1 MRVIISA
8 LVLLIVSAA
17 HAQLPADQL
26 KFVDSIENVVNSNL
40 KKYTVKKDTG
50 RIVISKNQMASYQK
64 QFYLDR
70 KTNSL
75 YLVTYLQLFNNGM
88 LINETYYYLHNK
100 PLSVYRLK
108 QAKRKIPQ
116 EEAYYFY
123 NDQTYRYNDSTILQH
138 TNEIRSSA
146 EKLLAEFKKLK

>member
-1 MRVIISA
+1 MRGIISV

-26 KFVDSIENVVNSNL
+26 KFVDSVENLVNSNL
-40 KKYTVKKDTG
+40 KKYTLKKDTG
-50 RIVISKNQMASYQK
+50 RIVVSKTQTASYQK

-75 YLVTYLQLFNNGM
+75 YLVTYLKLFSNGV
-88 LINETYYYLHNK
+88 LINDTYYYLHNK
-100 PLSVYRLK
+100 PLSAYRLK
-108 QAKRKIPQ
+108 QAKHKTPQ

-123 NDQTYRYNDSTILQH
+123 NDQTYRHNDSTILH
-138 TNEIRSSA
+138 RTNEIRSSA
-146 EKLLAEFKKLK
+146 ESLLAEFKKLK

>member
-123 NDQTYRYNDSTILQH
+123 NDQTYRHNDSTILQH